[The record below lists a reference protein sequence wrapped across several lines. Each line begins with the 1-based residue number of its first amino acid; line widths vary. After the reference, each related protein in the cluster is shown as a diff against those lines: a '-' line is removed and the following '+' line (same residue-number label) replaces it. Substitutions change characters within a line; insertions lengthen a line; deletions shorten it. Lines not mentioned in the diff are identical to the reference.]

1 MTEFNA
7 MQTVRMLNSMC
18 EKELQVLAAAPWL
31 PGAPR
36 KTISSEIHKQVELG
50 GHVTDRAAAGKG
62 GHRVRFEVWLFT
74 GLAETK
80 QD

>member
-1 MTEFNA
+1 MRRSSRCW
-7 MQTVRMLNSMC
+7 Q
-18 EKELQVLAAAPWL
+18 L
-31 PGAPR
+31 PHGFQEPPGSP
-36 KTISSEIHKQVELG
+36 ISSEIHKQVELG

>member
-1 MTEFNA
+1 M
-7 MQTVRMLNSMC
+7 
-18 EKELQVLAAAPWL
+18 LAAALWL
-31 PGAPR
+31 SGAPR
-36 KTISSEIHKQVELG
+36 KEIHKQVELS

-62 GHRVRFEVWLFT
+62 GHRVRFGCWLFT

>member
-36 KTISSEIHKQVELG
+36 KPHFLG
-50 GHVTDRAAAGKG
+50 DTQTGRAGWACDRQGCSRERG
-62 GHRVRFEVWLFT
+62 SQGEV
-74 GLAETK
+74 
-80 QD
+80 